1 MYVFIRSC
9 IALTRGVVKI
19 IQTDPDS
26 FFSSR
31 SGTLSSTAAPTYHV
45 ASPLSFFLSSFYFSL
60 FLSLH
65 LNVVLLRRHRFLPV
79 SRSLAIVP
87 MPNWRSRRSSISR
100 SMTSLP
106 SYIKLRDSRV
116 AGDCRVRSRDRD
128 DKEIGAC
135 VEDAC
140 RSLRK
145 YSRRGR
151 CRNAKTRMPMFKSL
165 GYLFVLRMK
174 LYSLIYIRFTIIDI
188 NFIIC
193 KNSFRNICRDFFFL
207 FIDNWKRLTQFPAN
221 KPN

>member
-45 ASPLSFFLSSFYFSL
+45 SFSL
-60 FLSLH
+60 SLFISTASF
-65 LNVVLLRRHRFLPV
+65 VVIVSSLL

-87 MPNWRSRRSSISR
+87 MPNWRTRRSSISR

-106 SYIKLRDSRV
+106 SYINSAIRGSPVIAGYSR
-116 AGDCRVRSRDRD
+116 
-128 DKEIGAC
+128 EIGTTKRSEASVCVCLC

-145 YSRRGR
+145 YNQCGR
-151 CRNAKTRMPMFKSL
+151 CRNAKTCIPMFKSL
-165 GYLFVLRMK
+165 GYLF
-174 LYSLIYIRFTIIDI
+174 LYSSRLASNSAIIDI
-188 NFIIC
+188 NFI
-193 KNSFRNICRDFFFL
+193 
-207 FIDNWKRLTQFPAN
+207 RLQ
-221 KPN
+221 K